1 MSKSKAQ
8 SQGLVFEEPT
18 REFTPLQLIFFF
30 FFTSF
35 DIFTVLYIM
44 LVSLSRTHRITT
56 QLLPRASYLHTT
68 ALLRQ
73 ATGKII

>member
-1 MSKSKAQ
+1 MDLFSRNP
-8 SQGLVFEEPT
+8 QGNLPPFN
-18 REFTPLQLIFFF
+18 LFFF

-73 ATGKII
+73 TTGKEFEASPPGN